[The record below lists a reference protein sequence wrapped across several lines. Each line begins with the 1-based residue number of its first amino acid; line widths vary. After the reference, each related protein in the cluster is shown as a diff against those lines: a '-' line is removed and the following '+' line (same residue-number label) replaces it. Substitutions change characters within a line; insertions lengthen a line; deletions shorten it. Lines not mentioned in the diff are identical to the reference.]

1 MVRTRAERAAQRA
14 RRKSDGLFPRMG
26 QAQEQ
31 ARAPVAPFS
40 KEPAQERT
48 RAARAAR
55 RARRNYADSFP
66 GEGQAQ
72 EQARTPVART
82 ARGGS
87 GRFGSGA
94 SHPRSQSSQSSQSS
108 SRNSGMFGSGA
119 SHPRARLWQGNGG
132 LPVYLCPR
140 PASCCA
146 CRRNRPAPSTVARAS
161 SGGLPCNGRR

>member
-14 RRKSDGLFPRMG
+14 RRKYDGSFSRMG

-31 ARAPVAPFS
+31 ARAPVAPS
-40 KEPAQERT
+40 GKEPAQERT

-87 GRFGSGA
+87 GRFGFGGATYAAKCEMRDLHSSA
-94 SHPRSQSSQSSQSS
+94 SHHQMGELAGDSEPLEP
-108 SRNSGMFGSGA
+108 M
-119 SHPRARLWQGNGG
+119 PE
-132 LPVYLCPR
+132 PM
-140 PASCCA
+140 CA
-146 CRRNRPAPSTVARAS
+146 A
-161 SGGLPCNGRR
+161 